1 MKELDRNFKKVFA
14 FELLLHR
21 IENTKSE
28 NEQYSKILLEKCI
41 TGLAAQGKIKIRYEK
56 KRENNEDGWDY
67 LIEPLNGPG
76 SAEIASKLTTAS
88 QIFKDISKKM
98 GHARSDVTGRSYLD
112 GQILAMCNLIDA
124 VLLPIC
130 ISEGLLD
137 MSDTIQDIV
146 NQYAQM
152 RDPNAPPE

>member
-41 TGLAAQGKIKIRYEK
+41 TGLAAQGKIKIGYMK
-56 KRENNEDGWDY
+56 KDEDWDY